1 MSLWNSSVFI
11 LLPPQKIAWIF
22 ILAACKGI
30 CQYFGEFYIRYFE
43 TLRTVTILWGLWC
56 LRPPDPQII
65 SFGADGRQIGA
76 VRPVP
81 QLSMNSRPR
90 LSANTPQQ
98 CLPCSPALF
107 SSPGPCRRRGGTIFG
122 DYSVISHRFLP
133 SFVCRTGRWFLT
145 EASLS
150 RVMFYFAETQL
161 AHRQP
166 HREPRGCAPICLV
179 VLTKRKHIEEKKGK

>member
-22 ILAACKGI
+22 ILATCKGI
-30 CQYFGEFYIRYFE
+30 CQYFGQFYIRYFE
-43 TLRTVTILWGLWC
+43 TLRTVTDNPVGSLMPETAGPADYFFWT
-56 LRPPDPQII
+56 
-65 SFGADGRQIGA
+65 DGRQIGA
-76 VRPVP
+76 VRSVP

-107 SSPGPCRRRGGTIFG
+107 SSPGPCRRRSGTIFG

-179 VLTKRKHIEEKKGK
+179 LTKRKHIEEKKGK

>member
-98 CLPCSPALF
+98 CLPYPVFLPRPLQETRRDNIWWLFCHFSLF
-107 SSPGPCRRRGGTIFG
+107 SPEFCLPDRAMIFNRGLIEQSHVLLCRDTI
-122 DYSVISHRFLP
+122 STS
-133 SFVCRTGRWFLT
+133 T
-145 EASLS
+145 A
-150 RVMFYFAETQL
+150 A
-161 AHRQP
+161 
-166 HREPRGCAPICLV
+166 
-179 VLTKRKHIEEKKGK
+179 